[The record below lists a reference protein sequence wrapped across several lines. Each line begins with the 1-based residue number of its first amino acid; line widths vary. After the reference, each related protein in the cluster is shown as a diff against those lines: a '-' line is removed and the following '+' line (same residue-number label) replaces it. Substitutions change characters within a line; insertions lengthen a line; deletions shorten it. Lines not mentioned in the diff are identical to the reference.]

1 MHHLDLGLFY
11 WQIKFTLD
19 FLKMQ
24 DNKLVD
30 ELDHRLAAIPRYPEL
45 KVFSKGLKSI
55 ARLTA
60 NEYRS
65 FMKVMIFVVDNLYSK
80 NDKMMENFISNN
92 NLTKLYEYWNEMY
105 ILSRSEEFSERYL
118 TKFQVI
124 KINFKLIQKK
134 VLINQIY

>member
-1 MHHLDLGLFY
+1 
-11 WQIKFTLD
+11 
-19 FLKMQ
+19 MQ

-30 ELDHRLAAIPRYPEL
+30 ELDRCLAAIPRYPEL

-65 FMKVMIFVVDNLYSK
+65 LMKVMIFVVDNLYSK

-105 ILSRSEEFSERYL
+105 ILSRSEEFSESDL

-124 KINFKLIQKK
+124 KINFKLIQTK

>member
-1 MHHLDLGLFY
+1 
-11 WQIKFTLD
+11 
-19 FLKMQ
+19 MQ

-30 ELDHRLAAIPRYPEL
+30 KLDRHLAAIPRYSEL

-65 FMKVMIFVVDNLYSK
+65 LMKVMIFVVDNLYSK

-105 ILSRSEEFSERYL
+105 ILSRSEEFSESDL

-124 KINFKLIQKK
+124 KINFKLIQTK